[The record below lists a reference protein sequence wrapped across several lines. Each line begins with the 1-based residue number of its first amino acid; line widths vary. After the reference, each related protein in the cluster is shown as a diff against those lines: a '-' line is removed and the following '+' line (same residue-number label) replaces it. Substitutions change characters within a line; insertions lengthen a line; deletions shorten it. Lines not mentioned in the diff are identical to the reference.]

1 MKVLYDKFD
10 EKKYEEV
17 VLLMRATAHL
27 ITYFKEGTKPHK

>member
-27 ITYFKEGTKPHK
+27 ITYFSRSSAPFK